1 MQPPGLQPPD
11 VWTVHPHAPAP
22 PPPPS
27 PRSRAGL
34 WAGLAAFLVV
44 VLCGSVYVLTPRP
57 AAALRPGPSAVAT
70 PTASNEPAAS
80 PTPSTAPA
88 TDGAIISRPPSALP
102 TGQEK
107 FGPSSRPV
115 PWTALA
121 DNGSASV
128 AVVPGG
134 VTFTL
139 DKGGVY
145 NWLNAP
151 VSTWY
156 QNTRVAGDVRFVSG
170 ANNNGIGLGCASDD
184 GTVVYAFF
192 IHADQTWAIE
202 KQGSAVLYPST
213 LASGV
218 STAIG
223 PVTKTNHLALICS
236 SSTPSA
242 VVLMFAINGT
252 PVADLTAPS
261 EAKGWSPTANL
272 CSCSGADTGQFT
284 SVAQAAW

>member
-1 MQPPGLQPPD
+1 
-11 VWTVHPHAPAP
+11 V
-22 PPPPS
+22 
-27 PRSRAGL
+27 
-34 WAGLAAFLVV
+34 
-44 VLCGSVYVLTPRP
+44 
-57 AAALRPGPSAVAT
+57 
-70 PTASNEPAAS
+70 
-80 PTPSTAPA
+80 
-88 TDGAIISRPPSALP
+88 
-102 TGQEK
+102 
-107 FGPSSRPV
+107 
-115 PWTALA
+115 A
-121 DNGSASV
+121 DNGSASA

-134 VTFTL
+134 VSFTL
-139 DKGGVY
+139 DNGGVY

-156 QNTRVAGDVRFVSG
+156 QNTGVAGDVRFVSG
-170 ANNNGIGLGCASDD
+170 AHNNGIGLGCQSDD
-184 GTVVYAFF
+184 GTIVYAFF

-218 STAIG
+218 SAAIR
-223 PVTKTNHLALICS
+223 PVTTANHLALTCS

-272 CSCSGADTGQFT
+272 CSCSGADTAQFT

>member
-1 MQPPGLQPPD
+1 
-11 VWTVHPHAPAP
+11 
-22 PPPPS
+22 
-27 PRSRAGL
+27 
-34 WAGLAAFLVV
+34 LAAFLVV
-44 VLCGSVYVLTPRP
+44 VLSGSVYVLTPRP
-57 AAALRPGPSAVAT
+57 AAAVRPASSVAAT
-70 PTASNEPAAS
+70 PTPTSEPAAT
-80 PTPSTAPA
+80 PTPSTEPA
-88 TDGAIISRPPSALP
+88 TDGGIIARTPSTLP

-107 FGPSSRPV
+107 FGPSSRAV
-115 PWTALA
+115 PWTAVA

-139 DKGGVY
+139 DSAGVY
-145 NWLNAP
+145 NWLTAP

-156 QNTRVAGDVRFVSG
+156 QNTRVSGDVRFVAG
-170 ANNNGIGLGCASDD
+170 ANNNGIGLGCQSDD

-202 KQGSAVLYPST
+202 KQGSAHPST

-218 STAIG
+218 STAIQ
-223 PVTKTNHLALICS
+223 PVTTVNHLALTCS